1 MKRHAVRPASVM
13 IAVAAL
19 TAGCS
24 LESLSQSS
32 GVVNVVVGY
41 QSKTINTVTAGTL
54 LRAQGYLEHRLV
66 DITART
72 GTKYAVRWQD
82 YDTGAPITAQMLA
95 EKIDIGSMGDYPMLI
110 NGSKTQSSPLA
121 RTEIVSITGYNPKG
135 ALNMV
140 VVTPDSRAKGLADLA
155 GAKVS
160 ASVGSAGHGTLVR
173 ALSRACRVGVC
184 GVEVLNQQ
192 PQVGASALE
201 SGQVQALSQFVAW
214 PGLLVYQGKAK
225 LLYDGAELNLPT
237 LHGVVVR
244 RSYASAHPEVL
255 GAFLQA
261 QLDATDFLND
271 KPLQAARIVAK
282 ESGLPQE
289 VVYLY
294 NGPGGTSFDTTLKPS
309 LVEALK
315 SDVPYLKSIGDFA
328 DLDVAKFVVD
338 EPLRT
343 VFTARGLDYAASRA
357 RTANPSALRGDPAQA
372 SELWLDGADATQT
385 TATPTG
391 LLRAVRDAVARGA
404 RVRAAYVPDA
414 ELGTRWFA
422 DKAFWVKDGRNYLPF
437 GTAAGATR
445 YLAGHPEGVAMD
457 YQEALGG
464 SV

>member
-1 MKRHAVRPASVM
+1 MRRHAVWPASVM
-13 IAVAAL
+13 IAIAAL
-19 TAGCS
+19 LSGCS

-54 LRAQGYLEHRLV
+54 LRAQGYLEHRLA
-66 DITART
+66 DITTRT

-110 NGSKTQSSPLA
+110 NGSKTQANPLA
-121 RTEIVSITGYNPKG
+121 RTEIVSITGYNAKG

-155 GAKVS
+155 GTKVS

-173 ALSRACRVGVC
+173 ALGRAGVT

-261 QLDATDFLND
+261 QLDATDFIND

-338 EPLRT
+338 EPLRA
-343 VFTARGLDYAASRA
+343 VFTARGLDYAASRG
-357 RTANPSALRGDPAQA
+357 RTANPSALRGDPALA

-385 TATPTG
+385 VATPTA
-391 LLRAVRDAVARGA
+391 LLRAVRDAVSHGA
-404 RVRAAYVPDA
+404 KVRAAYVPDA

-422 DKAFWVKDGRNYLPF
+422 DKAFWVKDGQNYLPF
-437 GTAAGATR
+437 GTPAGANR
-445 YLAGHPEGVAMD
+445 YLAGHPRGVAMD